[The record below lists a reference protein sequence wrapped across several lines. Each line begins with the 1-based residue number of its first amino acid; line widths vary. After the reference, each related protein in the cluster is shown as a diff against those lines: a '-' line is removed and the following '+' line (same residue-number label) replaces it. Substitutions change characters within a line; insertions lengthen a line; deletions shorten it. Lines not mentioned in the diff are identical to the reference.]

1 MGHERVGALPKS
13 KQWRQV
19 VHGLSSLASHPGRVD
34 AVAVDT
40 LGLVRDRFRALQND
54 ASVQSSFAFLVRLA
68 VAARN
73 GGVPALVG
81 STKTQAEVAPIVVA
95 MALKRHVALSIDN
108 IEHGALSQEAAV
120 DAVAKW
126 HAARKE
132 GGQDSLFEGD
142 LADDPWGTL
151 GGGAGF
157 CELSRQ
163 YFASL
168 TERYLNY
175 FLEREAASA
184 LGNIQTRQAVHD
196 ELRAHVDTVSQH
208 AFETALITQSFA
220 AGWFTANAVDGV
232 PTDDQIGRFV
242 AHAMGKMRGE
252 FNREVSKD

>member
-1 MGHERVGALPKS
+1 MGHERVGVLPKS

-19 VHGLSSLASHPGRVD
+19 VHGLSSLATHPGRVD
-34 AVAVDT
+34 AVATDT
-40 LGLVRDRFRALQND
+40 LGLVRERFRALQND
-54 ASVQSSFAFLVRLA
+54 ASVHSAFAFLVRLA
-68 VAARN
+68 VASRG

-81 STKTQAEVAPIVVA
+81 SAKAQADIAPIVVA
-95 MALKRHVALSIDN
+95 MALKRHVAPTVGNL
-108 IEHGALSQEAAV
+108 EHGALSQEAAV
-120 DAVAKW
+120 DAVARW

-132 GGQDSLFEGD
+132 GRQESLFGGD
-142 LADDPWGTL
+142 LANDPWGGL

-184 LGNIQTRQAVHD
+184 LGSIQARQAVRD
-196 ELRAHVDTVSQH
+196 ELRAHVDAVSQH

-220 AGWFTANAVDGV
+220 AGWFNANAARGAPSDEE
-232 PTDDQIGRFV
+232 IGRFV

-252 FNREVSKD
+252 LNREAAKD